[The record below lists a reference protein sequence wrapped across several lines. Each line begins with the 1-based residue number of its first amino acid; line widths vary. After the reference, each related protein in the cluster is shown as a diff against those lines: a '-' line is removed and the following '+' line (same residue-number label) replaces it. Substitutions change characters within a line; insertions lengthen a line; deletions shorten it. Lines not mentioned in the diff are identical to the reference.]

1 MLKKQLKFIVGVG
14 IIITVMA
21 WQVIVGFQQ
30 NRTYYITVAEL
41 TESPNYEDRLRVGGI
56 VEPGSIERENGE
68 LKFRLTQEEA
78 ALSVLY
84 VGDETPPDTFVDR
97 AEGIVEGRYTRE
109 GVFHAEKI
117 QARCT
122 SKYEAGKYE
131 VGNYETGKYETGK
144 YQTGK
149 PQSEPSTPNTDST
162 R

>member
-14 IIITVMA
+14 IIITAVA
-21 WQVIVGFQQ
+21 WQVIVGVQKNQ
-30 NRTYYITVAEL
+30 TYYITVAEL
-41 TESPNYEDRLRVGGI
+41 EESPNYQKRLRVIGI

-68 LKFRLTQEEA
+68 LKFRLSQDEA

-84 VGDETPPDTFVDR
+84 VGDETPPDTFVDN

-131 VGNYETGKYETGK
+131 VGDYEKGNYETGKL
-144 YQTGK
+144 
-149 PQSEPSTPNTDST
+149 QSEPSTSKTDST